1 MRWWRQRKESEQD
14 LERELRSDLELE
26 AEEQRENGLSP
37 EEAGYAARRKFGNVT
52 LIGEEIYRMD
62 SIELLETV
70 IQDLRHGLR
79 VLRKSPGATILSV
92 LSIALGIGLTAGMFS
107 VGDAMLLRPMPFHR
121 PSELLMA
128 SSRGDDGRPFLYGFP
143 DYVDMA
149 AAGRDLA
156 VVAAYQQ
163 RAAGDETEPAQVDSV
178 TSNYFSPLG
187 VRTLLGQASLDALAG
202 RPQVVLGYR
211 LWQRRFGGDANVVGR
226 PVLLS
231 RKAFVVAG
239 VMPEEFY
246 GIVRGTATDV
256 WMSNDAWFNVM
267 GNRNDQVHR
276 GGQFEI

>member
-37 EEAGYAARRKFGNVT
+37 QEAGYAARRKFGNVT
-52 LIGEEIYRMD
+52 LIREEIYRMD

-92 LSIALGIGLTAGMFS
+92 LSIALGIGLTVGMFS

-128 SSRGDDGRPFLYGFP
+128 SSRGDDGGPFLYGFP

-149 AAGRDLA
+149 VAGRDLA
-156 VVAAYQQ
+156 ELAAYQQ
-163 RAAGDETEPAQVDSV
+163 RGAMLAAGDETEPVQVDSV
-178 TSNYFSPLG
+178 TSNYFSLLG

-211 LWQRRFGGDANVVGR
+211 LWQGEPTLCSTDRD
-226 PVLLS
+226 LS
-231 RKAFVVAG
+231 RWS
-239 VMPEEFY
+239 
-246 GIVRGTATDV
+246 R
-256 WMSNDAWFNVM
+256 
-267 GNRNDQVHR
+267 RR
-276 GGQFEI
+276 